1 MIYELRVYRLVPG
14 RMQALVNRFR
24 DHTLAI
30 WERHGI
36 QQVGFWTTDVGR
48 SSNELTY
55 ILAWK
60 SLVEREE
67 KWRAFGGDPAWHK
80 VKQESER
87 DGPIVDTI
95 SSQLLTPTDFS
106 ALQ

>member
-1 MIYELRVYRLVPG
+1 MIYELRVYRAVPG
-14 RMQALVNRFR
+14 RMSHLIARFR

-30 WERHGI
+30 WGRHGI
-36 QQVGFWTTDVGR
+36 QQLGFWTTLIGK

-55 ILAWK
+55 ILVWK
-60 SLVEREE
+60 TLAEREE
-67 KWRAFGGDPAWHK
+67 RWAAFIADPAWHRAE
-80 VKQESER
+80 QESER

-95 SSQLLTPTDFS
+95 SSQLLTATEFS